1 MDSNVTIGIII
12 FAAFVFGY
20 AIGYLK
26 NGYKTNVGTLWI
38 DTLDPE
44 NKPLLYLELKEGVE
58 YFMDDKDV
66 CMDVRRVQE
75 TAPTRE

>member
-1 MDSNVTIGIII
+1 MDTNVMIGIII
-12 FAAFVFGY
+12 FAAFIFGY
-20 AIGYLK
+20 TIGYLK

-38 DTLDPE
+38 DALDPE